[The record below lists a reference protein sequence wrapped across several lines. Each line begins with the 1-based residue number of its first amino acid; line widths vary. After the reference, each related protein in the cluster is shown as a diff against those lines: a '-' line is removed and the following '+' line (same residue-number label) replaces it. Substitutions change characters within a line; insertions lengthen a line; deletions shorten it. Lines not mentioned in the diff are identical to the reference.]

1 MHHIYY
7 IYVPMHMHES
17 VCDKVGGG
25 SGVAHLMWGHLGAQL
40 LLWIVCIYHI
50 HICMYHLYY
59 IYMYPCTFM
68 NVYVTR
74 WEVAVG
80 LHI

>member
-1 MHHIYY
+1 MGHLGAQLLLWIVCIYHIHICMHHIYY

-40 LLWIVCIYHI
+40 LLWIVHG
-50 HICMYHLYY
+50 
-59 IYMYPCTFM
+59 PCRPM
-68 NVYVTR
+68 PMAWAIAR
-74 WEVAVG
+74 E
-80 LHI
+80 